1 MDKKAKQGEQ
11 KLSAAMMSIFIAL
24 FLIGLQFVVGL
35 ATNSLAILAD
45 AAHSSLD
52 LAGAL
57 ITYFAVRLS
66 NKPADSSHNYGHGKI
81 EGLSAMAEVLLL
93 TGFCI
98 FIFYAAI
105 NRLMS
110 VSLEPVDANI
120 YAFGTAIVSI
130 ALSGLRSLYL
140 YRTAKKTGSQALEA
154 NALHFLSDM
163 WSTVVVLVGLV
174 AYRVFGLL
182 YADSVAAII
191 VSVSVFLMTIKLG
204 KKVINVLLDK
214 APSDT
219 LEKINKLVEGT
230 KGIKNL
236 HNLRVRSSG
245 STIFTDMII
254 TVDPMLSV
262 GEAHELSNSI
272 EKKIKNKFPNSDITI
287 HIEPE
292 KGLFK

>member
-1 MDKKAKQGEQ
+1 MRMSVKQNKQ
-11 KLSAAMMSIFIAL
+11 KLSAAMVSVFVAL
-24 FLIGLQFVVGL
+24 ALIGMQLIVGL

-52 LAGAL
+52 LVGAL

-66 NKPADSSHNYGHGKI
+66 NKPADSTHNYGHGKV

-105 NRLMS
+105 NRLIS
-110 VSLEPVDANI
+110 GASPVDANI

-130 ALSGLRSLYL
+130 ALCGFRSLYL
-140 YRTAKKTGSQALEA
+140 YRAAKKTGSQALEA

-163 WSTVVVLVGLV
+163 WSTVVVLIGLV
-174 AYRVFGLL
+174 AYRFFGLL

-191 VSVSVFLMTIKLG
+191 VSVSVFLMTVKLA
-204 KKVINVLLDK
+204 KRVANVLLDK

-219 LEKINKLVEGT
+219 LEKITDLVKNT
-230 KGIKNL
+230 KGVNQL
-236 HNLRVRSSG
+236 QNLRVRTSG
-245 STIFTDMII
+245 NTIFTDMII
-254 TVDPMLSV
+254 TVEPLLSV
-262 GEAHELSNSI
+262 EEAHKLSNSI
-272 EKKIKNKFPNSDITI
+272 EKKIKNKFPSSDITI

-292 KGLFK
+292 RSKRKL